1 MAEWKKG
8 SSCQSVCWPLQ
19 NLGSFVFCFACDAV
33 CLASI
38 ALIRV
43 EKLLDLQ
50 APDLT
55 LSRFL
60 GSPVKKEL
68 VEGGSVPD
76 LQGPDL
82 SLSRF
87 LESPLKKSEPSEGS
101 SGTIPTLSVSCASTG
116 PISSASFIPAPPSLF
131 GDNSQDSLV
140 ARLDVSTL
148 LSITVICWWGA
159 GWVCVCVCFLQLCDQ
174 VFPWFFCGW
183 PPKDVWYPP
192 PTSWISGPSFKSPF
206 LSPLLFFCLVL
217 TLFLS
222 CHFSADGPFSLPF
235 FQKILKH
242 FPLRV
247 WLFCVAV
254 VEQLG
259 DGMCSLLP
267 CGVSGYCIH
276 VTLYICLFVSGHS
289 FFTFFFNLVSV
300 MWTKWSVASA
310 RPGLMCPF
318 NKGDIEGANC
328 LKFVYVCFVYV
339 LWIDL
344 RKGLGTR
351 RVLKCAFVYDRVWL
365 SWGDPVW
372 LTGH

>member
-1 MAEWKKG
+1 M
-8 SSCQSVCWPLQ
+8 
-19 NLGSFVFCFACDAV
+19 FCFACDAV

-148 LSITVICWWGA
+148 LSITVICW
-159 GWVCVCVCFLQLCDQ
+159 
-174 VFPWFFCGW
+174 
-183 PPKDVWYPP
+183 
-192 PTSWISGPSFKSPF
+192 
-206 LSPLLFFCLVL
+206 
-217 TLFLS
+217 
-222 CHFSADGPFSLPF
+222 
-235 FQKILKH
+235 
-242 FPLRV
+242 
-247 WLFCVAV
+247 
-254 VEQLG
+254 
-259 DGMCSLLP
+259 
-267 CGVSGYCIH
+267 
-276 VTLYICLFVSGHS
+276 
-289 FFTFFFNLVSV
+289 
-300 MWTKWSVASA
+300 
-310 RPGLMCPF
+310 
-318 NKGDIEGANC
+318 
-328 LKFVYVCFVYV
+328 
-339 LWIDL
+339 
-344 RKGLGTR
+344 
-351 RVLKCAFVYDRVWL
+351 
-365 SWGDPVW
+365 
-372 LTGH
+372 